1 MKDIIEKIASV
12 AESIEDGQ
20 EISNLKPVL
29 FCLIAST
36 YNREYLLELGDIFQ
50 KFSEKV
56 INLGK
61 KPTGKIEIE
70 YIRKLEPLITEL
82 SDNKYY
88 TIAGSLCFIQSILL
102 CGYIKELADISIKFA
117 EEKIKSVTIPG
128 HKPLN
133 YPFNP
138 N

>member
-70 YIRKLEPLITEL
+70 YIRKLEPLITE
-82 SDNKYY
+82 
-88 TIAGSLCFIQSILL
+88 
-102 CGYIKELADISIKFA
+102 
-117 EEKIKSVTIPG
+117 
-128 HKPLN
+128 
-133 YPFNP
+133 
-138 N
+138 